1 MSTSSTTEATPQ
13 GLLHVGRIGRAHG
26 VRGELYVS
34 LFSDHPD
41 RVSPG
46 ARWMVRG
53 EWREVKACKPQ
64 GDRWLVTF
72 ASIVDRDAAERLVNH
87 DVFAQPIDD
96 PEVVWVHEI
105 IGLEVRDVDGASH
118 GKCVAVI
125 DNPAHPIM
133 ELEGGWLV
141 PTIFIV
147 PREADHVVIDA
158 PEGLFDD
165 AD

>member
-1 MSTSSTTEATPQ
+1 
-13 GLLHVGRIGRAHG
+13 
-26 VRGELYVS
+26 
-34 LFSDHPD
+34 
-41 RVSPG
+41 
-46 ARWMVRG
+46 MVRG
-53 EWREVKACKPQ
+53 EWREVQACKPQ

-72 ASIVDRDAAERLVNH
+72 ASITDRNAAEQLVNH
-87 DVFAQPIDD
+87 DVFAQPIAD

-105 IGLEVRDVDGASH
+105 IGLEVREKDGTSR
-118 GKCVAVI
+118 GTCVAVI

-133 ELEGGWLV
+133 ELDGGWLV

-147 PREADHVVIDA
+147 SREVDHVVIDA